1 MTTNQ
6 QPTTPTSQFNK
17 QPTSNI
23 PPSQESIKPGTSNQA
38 SQQPQTNQ
46 ANIHRP
52 TQPMTTDQQP
62 TTHTGQSNKQLGNP
76 KNKQQTA
83 NKQATKQTT
92 ATHAKNQTTSNQANN
107 SPAVI
112 TIDDISP
119 DPKSW
124 FQIQDDDNSTFTLY
138 QDAKNHILRKT
149 TWLCDSEIHAGQIL
163 LKSRFPCLD
172 GLHDPAITGELVT
185 PEISEF
191 VQIINTGSHW
201 VCLST
206 ISCRPGTIKIY
217 DSLFQRVSQTAIL
230 HSCRMLMHAGDSI
243 LFINEKV
250 QKQINSSDCGLFAL
264 AFATDLCHG
273 VDPQTQAYDQENMRA
288 HYVSCLE
295 SHEMVPF
302 PKTSRRVPYHV
313 TKKMT
318 TVAIFCVCRMP
329 NDKKEYVQCSQC
341 NGWYHPT
348 CVSIPDWVINSRR
361 RWKCDTCRGKN
372 ARRSHLH

>member
-1 MTTNQ
+1 
-6 QPTTPTSQFNK
+6 
-17 QPTSNI
+17 
-23 PPSQESIKPGTSNQA
+23 
-38 SQQPQTNQ
+38 
-46 ANIHRP
+46 
-52 TQPMTTDQQP
+52 
-62 TTHTGQSNKQLGNP
+62 
-76 KNKQQTA
+76 
-83 NKQATKQTT
+83 
-92 ATHAKNQTTSNQANN
+92 
-107 SPAVI
+107 
-112 TIDDISP
+112 
-119 DPKSW
+119 
-124 FQIQDDDNSTFTLY
+124 
-138 QDAKNHILRKT
+138 
-149 TWLCDSEIHAGQIL
+149 
-163 LKSRFPCLD
+163 
-172 GLHDPAITGELVT
+172 
-185 PEISEF
+185 
-191 VQIINTGSHW
+191 
-201 VCLST
+201 
-206 ISCRPGTIKIY
+206 
-217 DSLFQRVSQTAIL
+217 
-230 HSCRMLMHAGDSI
+230 MHAGDSI

-250 QKQINSSDCGLFAL
+250 QKQINLSDCGLFAL

-295 SHEMVPF
+295 SHEMIPF